1 MINKILLENFRAFKK
16 AEIEIKPI
24 TLLVGPNN
32 GGKTSILQSIR
43 LIQQTLRGSGVEVL
57 NFRDPLNLGDFDT
70 VVHQNSKEKE
80 IRFKIDLE
88 NKKYFDVKIFKKQG
102 KLFVKQ
108 FSCNNGEF
116 EYFLDG
122 LIENRDDN
130 KEKFNSE
137 KFETIK
143 FKPERYDKIIKSSNI
158 TPIFSRDSFFIKIRP
173 AIEDIILESGTL
185 KSFIEYSIEDEEDKE
200 SMKAKEAKK
209 RLTIFLTQ
217 LYNLE
222 RMSIDFYQNTKQSF
236 ENIKYIGP
244 IRATAD
250 RSYEKKKYDDVGLT
264 GEHAVQILAN
274 NIKLQEDVEEHLKN
288 MYIINSLQVENF
300 GKQQNLELK
309 IKTKIT
315 EKGVN
320 FADTGCGT
328 AQILPIIIQS
338 LISKKDSLTLIEQ
351 PEVHLHP
358 KVQADL
364 ADFFIS
370 VASEETKFL
379 LETHSD
385 YFIERIRYA
394 IMNNDIPVENL
405 AIYYIEQ
412 DEAKKSS
419 TINKI
424 EINSDGQYLN
434 LPESFITNFKL
445 QETRKITKKLL
456 ETLKE

>member
-1 MINKILLENFRAFKK
+1 LLENFKAFKK

-57 NFRDPLNLGDFDT
+57 NFRDLLNLGDFDT
-70 VVHQNSKEKE
+70 VLHQNSKEKE

-88 NKKYFDVKIFKKQG
+88 NGKYFDVTIFKKHKKQG
-102 KLFVKQ
+102 QLFVKK

-122 LIENRDDN
+122 LIESN
-130 KEKFNSE
+130 EKYDSY
-137 KFETIK
+137 KFKKIK
-143 FKPERYDKIIKSSNI
+143 FQPERYDDILKSSNI
-158 TPIFSRDSFFIKIRP
+158 TPVFSRDSFFIKIRP
-173 AIEDIILESGTL
+173 AIEDIILESEAL
-185 KSFIEYSIEDEEDKE
+185 KGLIESSMEDKE
-200 SMKAKEAKK
+200 AKSQ
-209 RLTIFLTQ
+209 LIIFFTQ

-222 RMSIDFYQNTKQSF
+222 RMTNDFYKNIKQNF

-264 GEHAVQILAN
+264 GEHAVQVLAN
-274 NIKLQEDVEEHLKN
+274 NIKLQKDVEEHLKN
-288 MYIINSLQVENF
+288 MEIVNSLEVGYF
-300 GKQQNLELK
+300 GNQQNLELK

-315 EKGVN
+315 ENGVN

-328 AQILPIIIQS
+328 AQMLPIIIQS
-338 LISKKDSLTLIEQ
+338 LISKKNSLTLIEQ

-370 VASEETKFL
+370 IASEETKFV

-394 IMNNDIPVENL
+394 IMNNDIPIENL
-405 AIYYIEQ
+405 AIYYIDQ

-419 TINKI
+419 TITKI